1 MKKSIIY
8 DLDGTLLD
16 SIEDIALSMNEV
28 LSELGYKSFDSEQ
41 YKYFVGGGV
50 DILCENIIKN
60 LHVQIPIQTLAE
72 RFKQI
77 YDTTLHVNT
86 KPYEGIEKM
95 LENLSRDGHNLA
107 VLSNKP
113 HEMTQKYVEHFFGS
127 YNISQVFGQQTDGV
141 KKPNPSV
148 AVQIAKSFG
157 TNCEEVYFV
166 GDTKVDMQTAKNAN
180 MKSIGVLWGFRD
192 EAELRENGADFIVSY
207 PMEIVELIKHK

>member
-1 MKKSIIY
+1 MKKSIIF

-16 SIEDIALSMNEV
+16 SIKDITLSMNKV
-28 LSELGYKSFDSEQ
+28 LEEFGLQTFDID
-41 YKYFVGGGV
+41 KYRYFLGGGA
-50 DILCENIIKN
+50 DILCKNIIKE
-60 LHVQIPIQTLAE
+60 LHVDIAVSTLSE

-77 YDTTLHVNT
+77 YDTNLHVNT
-86 KPYEGIEKM
+86 KPYEGIEEM
-95 LENLSRDGHNLA
+95 LERLSHDGHNLA

-113 HEMTQKYVEHFFGS
+113 HEMTQKYVEHFFSS
-127 YNISQVFGQQTDGV
+127 YEITQVFGQQKNGV
-141 KKPNPSV
+141 KKPDPSV

-192 EAELRENGADFIVSY
+192 EAELRENGADFIVSH
-207 PMEIVELIKHK
+207 PKEIFEIVNQS